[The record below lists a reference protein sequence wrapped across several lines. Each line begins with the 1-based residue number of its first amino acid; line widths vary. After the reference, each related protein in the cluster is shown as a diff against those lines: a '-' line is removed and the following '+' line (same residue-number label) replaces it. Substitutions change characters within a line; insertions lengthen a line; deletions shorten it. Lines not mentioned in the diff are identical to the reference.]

1 MFPGAM
7 PQANKK
13 ERQLIKLFKQLSD
26 ADKDSLQAFAEFL
39 VSRGDSPANEKQHT
53 GSVQTIPGKPLSID
67 RPEKESVIK
76 AIKRLSE
83 TYPMVDKENILHPI
97 SDLMTAHMLQGREAS
112 DVIDELETVF
122 LKEYNTL
129 QRILD
134 KDNNEN
140 KN

>member
-13 ERQLIKLFKQLSD
+13 ERQLIKLFKKLSD
-26 ADKDSLQAFAEFL
+26 ADKNTLQAFAEFL
-39 VSRGDSPANEKQHT
+39 ASRGESSAADKQHEDM
-53 GSVQTIPGKPLSID
+53 GQSIPVKPLSIE

-97 SDLMTAHMLQGREAS
+97 SDLMTAHMLQGKQAS
-112 DVIDELETVF
+112 IVIDELEIIF
-122 LKEYNTL
+122 SNEYKKL
-129 QRILD
+129 QRSV
-134 KDNNEN
+134 KP
-140 KN
+140 